1 MFKRTRGRKKGFTEK
16 ALAPT
21 SAEDSVVECD
31 REKSSAW
38 DKDAE
43 LSNADIMGVFNK
55 LRELVESGDGTTRAL
70 VKAQA
75 KEIRHLKAAVGD
87 HSTILAILWEHYTGE
102 KEAQFPLTDEECVKS
117 EKVIRDRADRGK
129 GKVSKNV
136 TMPVAPWF
144 KSTDSND
151 FIDVEAIL
159 EKVVREDTRG
169 DWAKV
174 GQTGTPLNVKQPPK
188 RKLDFKAQ
196 STPKPPKQGHQ
207 LLFFTDVTP
216 VYLDG
221 GDLPWYF
228 PVSFRPP
235 CGVRFIIVELAVG
248 SYIFDNVLEKSEMLV
263 PNDHCNGTRR
273 AMWSLRPR
281 HELEDDVVNLVA
293 SKLTAEHQEKR
304 IWWLPTTFAQL
315 APHPDTYKKDI
326 LAYIEERFMGHADDL
341 KLIYVPLNLDHHWYL
356 MIVDICNSDIL
367 YLDSAKEASLRQA
380 RVEQINTVAKFL
392 DTILAERRFYLRED
406 SLAPGI
412 RDFSFQEPTCGQQ
425 TSGGRDCG
433 VWVCQWME
441 LWHSRRAYELQV
453 VTAETR
459 YRMAVDLV
467 LSKSNKRRDEI
478 CTLAADHWNVIIN
491 KNIKTNREGPSYI
504 PTPDECGSTSSGGSK
519 SSHSLTI

>member
-1 MFKRTRGRKKGFTEK
+1 MFKRTMGRKKGSTEK
-16 ALAPT
+16 APT
-21 SAEDSVVECD
+21 STSAKDSMVECD
-31 REKSSAW
+31 REKSSAQ

-43 LSNADIMGVFNK
+43 LSDADIMGVFNK
-55 LRELVESGDGTTRAL
+55 LHELVESGDGTTRVL

-75 KEIRHLKAAVGD
+75 KEIRCLKAVEGD
-87 HSTILAILWEHYTGE
+87 HSTILAILWEHYTGG
-102 KEAQFPLTDEECVKS
+102 KEPPFPLTDEECVKS
-117 EKVIRDRADRGK
+117 EKVIGDRVERGK

-136 TMPVAPWF
+136 TVLAAPWF
-144 KSTDSND
+144 KSTDFDD

-169 DWAKV
+169 EWAKV
-174 GQTGTPLNVKQPPK
+174 GQTGTPLNAKQPPK

-196 STPKPPKQGHQ
+196 STPKPSKQGHQ

-235 CGVRFIIVELAVG
+235 CGV
-248 SYIFDNVLEKSEMLV
+248 SEMLV
-263 PNDHCNGTRR
+263 SNDHCNGIRR
-273 AMWSLRPR
+273 AMWSLCPC
-281 HELEDDVVNLVA
+281 HELEDDQVVNLVA

-304 IWWLPTTFAQL
+304 IWWLPRTFAQL
-315 APHPDTYKKDI
+315 APHPDTYSKDI

-341 KLIYVPLNLDHHWYL
+341 KLIYVPLNLDRHWYL

-367 YLDSAKEASLRQA
+367 YVDSTKEASLWQA

-392 DTILAERRFYLRED
+392 DTILAEKSFYLRED
-406 SLAPGI
+406 SIAPGI

-425 TSGGRDCG
+425 TSGGKHVITFQVNNSMRDCG
-433 VWVCQWME
+433 VWLCQWME
-441 LWHSRRAYELQV
+441 LWHSWRAYELV

-478 CTLAADHWNVIIN
+478 CTLAADHWNVITN
-491 KNIKTNREGPSYI
+491 KNMKTNREGPSYI